1 MTGPAGQVAIAYF
14 TALSNGDVDGAMAL
28 LADGADFRS
37 PVGRVRGG
45 DAIRGFLA
53 GFDTAFPDAH
63 FDLEHVVEAG
73 GRVAVEGVYQGTQD
87 GPLGLPDGGSLPA
100 TGRRVHA
107 PFVTMFDIAD
117 GRITSHRPYWDMAGF
132 MAQLAG

>member
-1 MTGPAGQVAIAYF
+1 MTGPAGKTAIAYF
-14 TALSNGDVDGAMAL
+14 TALSDGDVDGALAL
-28 LADGADFRS
+28 VAEGSDFRS
-37 PVGRVRGG
+37 PMGRMPGR

-53 GFDTAFPDAH
+53 GFDTAFPNAH

-73 GRVAVEGVYQGTQD
+73 GRVAVEGVYQGTHE
-87 GPLGLPDGGSLPA
+87 GPLGLPDGNSLPA

-117 GRITSHRPYWDMAGF
+117 GRITSHRPYWDLAGF
-132 MAQLAG
+132 MAQLTG